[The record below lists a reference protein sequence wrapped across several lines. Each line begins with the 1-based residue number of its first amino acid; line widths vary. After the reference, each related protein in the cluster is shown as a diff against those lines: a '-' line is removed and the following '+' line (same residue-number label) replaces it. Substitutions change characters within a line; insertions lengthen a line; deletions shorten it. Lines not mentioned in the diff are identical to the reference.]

1 MQDSRTR
8 PAHAQMH
15 GLVYRYDDPFWS
27 VFYPPNGFNCRC
39 TVIALNER
47 DIERN
52 NFVVG
57 DGTGRVEEIDRQ
69 VNKNT
74 VEKTRAFKLTN
85 DVYLMADRGFD
96 NNSAR
101 TVYKPNLDDYPTAL
115 AHQFAKREMGG
126 ESFKLDYQQFEK
138 ELVQFKQQHGIEGKL
153 TAEHMVTVRNALRK
167 EYKFAAG
174 VLSEED
180 QRLIGAN
187 TKTVWLSD
195 DTLIK
200 QFNSRENDD
209 FGIDNYANWPE
220 IINNADTILSENS
233 YIYNYKKID
242 GKGMLVVLKVL
253 TNEIFIQSF
262 RGINDKKW
270 GQMIKNKTAVR

>member
-153 TAEHMVTVRNALRK
+153 NAEQMIAIRNALRR

-174 VLSEED
+174 VLSEST
-180 QRLIGAN
+180 QSAIGSE

-200 QFNSRENDD
+200 QFNSREGQD
-209 FGIDNYANWPE
+209 FTAEEYSKLPDIIFEPDKIAPMREKHYQFLKDVSGEKYA
-220 IINNADTILSENS
+220 IILKTL
-233 YIYNYKKID
+233 
-242 GKGMLVVLKVL
+242 GKEV
-253 TNEIFIQSF
+253 FIQSF
-262 RGINDKKW
+262 RKVGSRVW
-270 GQMIKNKTAVR
+270 NKEFNSH